1 MAKAA
6 KASQMVSITAE
17 EYEALKAA
25 KATGGGGGNRP
36 DTGFSEPEPNPAY
49 EVYVR
54 ERYLTGGGL
63 ARWVVSTGGWVHL
76 QLDFVPRAGK
86 GARAGFGGYFNRWRS
101 RYAPYFRGKEFT
113 ADLEACR
120 VNGAKDAPSGE

>member
-1 MAKAA
+1 MAKAV
-6 KASQMVSITAE
+6 KAVQMVSITAE
-17 EYEALKAA
+17 EYEALKAS
-25 KATGGGGGNRP
+25 KATGGGNRP
-36 DTGFSEPEPNPAY
+36 DTGFSEPEPNPTY
-49 EVYVR
+49 EQYVR

-86 GARAGFGGYFNRWRS
+86 GSRAGFGGYFNRWRA
-101 RYAPYFRGKEFT
+101 RYVPYFRSKEFG